1 MKSWLK
7 ISMLLC
13 CFGFLRELRPSDSF
27 ATEFLSGEWHDI
39 TSEQVN
45 KELYPLGIYMNVG
58 WLVIVL
64 LVTDM
69 LRYKPIIITSACAGI
84 ILWSILLWTESL
96 WELQV
101 GQFFYGLYMASEVAY
116 YTYIYAKV
124 DKDQYQK
131 VTGNTRAAM
140 LAGKF
145 LAGIIAQILLSA
157 ELMNYRDLNFLSL
170 GTQIVSLFIGIGL
183 PSVRKSI
190 YFYASENLKQQS
202 VEQQHQQPPLPLTEI
217 QLESALTTNIPKE
230 QHHQQQQLQQPP
242 TTQPQTTN
250 GIELNTSGHK
260 IIAANENEEPK
271 FSCQNATRLLGL
283 HVISAYSKPVVVEWS
298 IWWALATCGQLQ
310 VVSYVQFLWKEIDEN
325 HQSAYNGATDA
336 IATLLG
342 AAGALAAGFLNSHR
356 YQKWNL
362 WILTICSLFEGALLI
377 WAATTNSVWV
387 AYAIHIVF
395 YTVYFFVVTKA
406 SAIVAENILEDSFG
420 LIFGINTLVALVAQ
434 SIFTLIVITESGLSL
449 QPRGQFLTFGGYFV
463 VLSAL
468 YCLAGIV
475 KHFKGN
481 QNNELNINS

>member
-13 CFGFLRELRPSDSF
+13 SFGFLRELRPSDSF
-27 ATEFLSGEWHDI
+27 ATEFLSGEWHEI

-45 KELYPLGIYMNVG
+45 KELYPLGIYMNLG
-58 WLVIVL
+58 WLVIIL

-124 DKDQYQK
+124 DKDHYQK

-145 LAGIIAQILLSA
+145 LAGVIAQVLLSA
-157 ELMNYRDLNFLSL
+157 EVMNYRDLNFLSL
-170 GTQIVSLFIGIGL
+170 GTQIISLFIGIGL
-183 PSVRKSI
+183 PSVKKSI
-190 YFYASENLKQQS
+190 YFYTSSENLKQQS
-202 VEQQHQQPPLPLTEI
+202 VQHHNSQQQQI
-217 QLESALTTNIPKE
+217 QLESALTTNLPKD
-230 QHHQQQQLQQPP
+230 QQQQQQP
-242 TTQPQTTN
+242 TTAVQPQQTTTN

-260 IIAANENEEPK
+260 IIATNENEKPK
-271 FSCQNATRLLGL
+271 FSWQNATRLLGM

-310 VVSYVQFLWKEIDEN
+310 VVSYVQFLWKEIDDN

-342 AAGALAAGFLNSHR
+342 AVGALAAGFFNSHR
-356 YQKWNL
+356 YQRWNL
-362 WILTICSLFEGALLI
+362 WILTICSLFMGGLLL
-377 WAATTNSVWV
+377 WAATTNFVWV
-387 AYAIHIVF
+387 AYVIHIVF

-406 SAIVAENILEDSFG
+406 SAIVAENIVEDSFG
-420 LIFGINTLVALVAQ
+420 LIFGINTLVALGAQ
-434 SIFTLIVITESGLSL
+434 SIFTLIVITESGFSL

-475 KHFKGN
+475 KYFKGN
-481 QNNELNINS
+481 SQ

>member
-45 KELYPLGIYMNVG
+45 KELYPLGIYMNLA

-84 ILWSILLWTESL
+84 ILWSILLWTKSM
-96 WELQV
+96 WELQI
-101 GQFFYGLYMASEVAY
+101 GQSFYGLYMASEVAY

-124 DKDQYQK
+124 DKDHFQK

-145 LAGIIAQILLSA
+145 LAGIVAQIFLSA
-157 ELMNYRDLNFLSL
+157 ELMDLRDLNFISL
-170 GTQIVSLFIGIGL
+170 GTQIASLFIGIGL
-183 PSVRKSI
+183 PSVHKSI
-190 YFYASENLKQQS
+190 YFYNSENSKQQS
-202 VEQQHQQPPLPLTEI
+202 GQSPASSLTT
-217 QLESALTTNIPKE
+217 QVHLESALTTNSLKDQQLELQQQP
-230 QHHQQQQLQQPP
+230 QQHQQ
-242 TTQPQTTN
+242 TAN
-250 GIELNTSGHK
+250 GIELHNTSGHK

-271 FSCQNATRLLGL
+271 FSWQNATRLLGQ
-283 HVISAYSKPVVVEWS
+283 HVVSAYSKPVVVEWS

-310 VVSYVQFLWKEIDEN
+310 VVSYVQFLWKEIDDN

-342 AAGALAAGFLNSHR
+342 AVGALAAGFLNSQR

-362 WILTICSLFEGALLI
+362 WILTICSLFEGALLL
-377 WAATTNSVWV
+377 WAATTSSVWV

-406 SAIVAENILEDSFG
+406 SAIVAENIVEDSFG
-420 LIFGINTLVALVAQ
+420 LIFGINTLVALGAQ
-434 SIFTLIVITESGLSL
+434 AIFTVIVITESGFSL

-475 KHFKGN
+475 KYFKS
-481 QNNELNINS
+481 NSK

>member
-1 MKSWLK
+1 
-7 ISMLLC
+7 MLLC
-13 CFGFLRELRPSDSF
+13 SFGFLRELRPSDSF
-27 ATEFLSGEWHDI
+27 ATEFLSGEWHNV

-45 KELYPLGIYMNVG
+45 KELYPLGIYMNLG

-69 LRYKPIIITSACAGI
+69 LRYKPIIITSACSGI
-84 ILWSILLWTESL
+84 ILWCLLLWTESL
-96 WELQV
+96 WELQI
-101 GQFFYGLYMASEVAY
+101 GQFFYGFYMASEVAY

-124 DKDQYQK
+124 DKDHFQK

-145 LAGIIAQILLSA
+145 LAGILAQILYSA
-157 ELMNYRDLNFLSL
+157 GLMNLRDLNFLSL
-170 GTQIVSLFIGIGL
+170 GTQIISLFIGIGL
-183 PSVRKSI
+183 PSVNKSI
-190 YFYASENLKQQS
+190 YFYNSENLKKPSVQYNPQSRVQLESDLTTNLPKDQQ
-202 VEQQHQQPPLPLTEI
+202 I
-217 QLESALTTNIPKE
+217 QLEIQQK
-230 QHHQQQQLQQPP
+230 QQQLQNN
-242 TTQPQTTN
+242 TQPQTTN

-260 IIAANENEEPK
+260 IIATNENEIPK
-271 FSCQNATRLLGL
+271 FSWKNAAHLLGQ
-283 HVISAYSKPVVVEWS
+283 HVVSAYSKPVVVEWS

-342 AAGALAAGFLNSHR
+342 AVGALAAGFLNSQR

-362 WILTICSLFEGALLI
+362 WILTICSLLEGILLL

-387 AYAIHIVF
+387 AYGIHIVF

-420 LIFGINTLVALVAQ
+420 LIFGINTLVALAAQ
-434 SIFTLIVITESGLSL
+434 SIFTVIVITESGYSL
-449 QPRGQFLTFGGYFV
+449 QPRGQFLAFGGYFV
-463 VLSAL
+463 VLSVL

-475 KHFKGN
+475 KCFKGN
-481 QNNELNINS
+481 AQ